1 MDRNPCQPTHPQKVR
16 KIMFG
21 KIKKNALLKLLSLA
35 VLVTLIAAML
45 SIPVGAAA
53 NAEADKTVTSN
64 STGTH
69 NGYFYTFWEQA
80 SGGTMNLG
88 AGGNYSVTWNSGAQ
102 NIVVGKG
109 WNPG

>member
-1 MDRNPCQPTHPQKVR
+1 
-16 KIMFG
+16 MFG
-21 KIKKNALLKLLSLA
+21 NIKKNALLKLLSLT
-35 VLVTLIAAML
+35 VLVALVAAVF

-80 SGGTMNLG
+80 SGGSMTLG
-88 AGGNYSVTWNSGAQ
+88 AGGNYSVTWNSAAQ
-102 NIVVGKG
+102 NIVVG
-109 WNPG
+109 